1 VMQPAGQR
9 GGGPRSGGAHHRAA
23 VCVVGGRRRR
33 GGPLPL
39 EGRARAQLRRV
50 DGRERLSCHVL
61 NPPLRAAASCPTY
74 MMGTHHA
81 ALLPAPCCNTTA
93 HAPSIGQCKG
103 AAHPDSATSTDCACA
118 ALLQAL
124 QQLRARGYV
133 KGGTA
138 DCSII
143 AHGDRWYDPAQV
155 RFPDDEP
162 SRHKLVDLTVRDTWS
177 THLSRRLKGGTAGG
191 PAC

>member
-1 VMQPAGQR
+1 MDHAEAAPIIGRQFASWAA
-9 GGGPRSGGAHHRAA
+9 GGGEADHYRWKVAPARNYAESTNVSGYSAT
-23 VCVVGGRRRR
+23 V
-33 GGPLPL
+33 
-39 EGRARAQLRRV
+39 
-50 DGRERLSCHVL
+50 LS
-61 NPPLRAAASCPTY
+61 PPLRAAGRHARPDLDVT
-74 MMGTHHA
+74 GTHQA
-81 ALLPAPCCNTTA
+81 ALLAATCCSTTA
-93 HAPSIGQCKG
+93 HAPSIGQCKDT
-103 AAHPDSATSTDCACA
+103 AHPDVATSTDCACA

-155 RFPDDEP
+155 RFADDEP

-177 THLSRRLKGGTAGG
+177 TPLSRRLRYLRTAGS